1 MGGEVGME
9 VINKIMKRRGEMNYE
24 RMEENVRKGNEEDEK
39 MIEKMKEK
47 YNEEGMDGEQI
58 EIEKI

>member
-1 MGGEVGME
+1 MGGEVG
-9 VINKIMKRRGEMNYE
+9 
-24 RMEENVRKGNEEDEK
+24 MEENVRKGNEEDEK